1 MNLEQWAIQYAVP
14 YVAIAALRQLM
25 GLNGADHMPEKA
37 GVSEAAVD
45 SVLVLEAARLDIP
58 LWRNN
63 CGALMDEH
71 GRLVRYGLANSTKAE
86 NKVIASAD
94 RIGIRKL
101 HILPHHVPPQGMLVG
116 QFVSRE
122 TKKVGWRWTGGETPE
137 GKREEAQLRWAQLIL
152 SYGGDAGFC
161 TGEGTL

>member
-1 MNLEQWAIQYAVP
+1 MNLEQWAIDYQVP
-14 YVAIAALRQLM
+14 YAAVVALRALM
-25 GLNGADHMPEKA
+25 GLNGRDHMPEKS

-63 CGALMDEH
+63 CGALRDEG
-71 GRLVRYGLANSTKAE
+71 GRLVRYGLANSTKDE
-86 NKVIASAD
+86 NKLIASAD
-94 RIGIRKL
+94 RIGIRRRL
-101 HILPHHVPPQGMLVG
+101 ITPALLGQHIG

-122 TKKVGWRWTGGETPE
+122 TKKVGWVFAGGETRE
-137 GKREEAQLRWAQLIL
+137 GQREEAQLRWAQLIL

-161 TGEGTL
+161 TGEGTFV

>member
-1 MNLEQWAIQYAVP
+1 MNLTQWAIDYQVP
-14 YVAIAALRQLM
+14 YVAVEALRTMM
-25 GLNGADHMPEKA
+25 GLNGRDHMPEKT

-63 CGALMDEH
+63 CGALRDEH
-71 GRLVRYGLANSTKAE
+71 GRLVRYGLANSSKDE
-86 NKVIASAD
+86 NKLIASAD
-94 RIGIRKL
+94 RIGIRRRL
-101 HILPHHVPPQGMLVG
+101 ITPQMVGTHIG

-122 TKKVGWRWTGGETPE
+122 TKKVGWVWTGGDTRE
-137 GKREEAQLRWAQLIL
+137 GQREEAQLRWAQLIL

>member
-1 MNLEQWAIQYAVP
+1 MNLEKWAVEYQIPYAAV
-14 YVAIAALRQLM
+14 VALRELM
-25 GLNGADHMPEKA
+25 GLNGRDHMPEKS

-63 CGALMDEH
+63 CGALRDEG
-71 GRLVRYGLANSTKAE
+71 GRLVRYGLANSTKDE
-86 NKVIASAD
+86 NKLIASAD
-94 RIGIRKL
+94 RIGIRRRL
-101 HILPHHVPPQGMLVG
+101 ITPQMVGTHVG

-122 TKKVGWRWTGGETPE
+122 TKKVGWVFGGGETRE
-137 GKREEAQLRWAQLIL
+137 GQREEAQLRWAQLIL

-161 TGEGTL
+161 TGEGTFV

>member
-1 MNLEQWAIQYAVP
+1 MNLEQWAIDYQVP
-14 YVAIAALRQLM
+14 YAAVAALHQLM
-25 GLNGADHMPEKA
+25 GLNGRDHMPEKS

-63 CGALMDEH
+63 CGALRDEH
-71 GRLVRYGLANSTKAE
+71 DRLIRYGLANSTKDE
-86 NKVIASAD
+86 NKLIASAD
-94 RIGIRKL
+94 RIGIRRRL
-101 HILPHHVPPQGMLVG
+101 VTSAMVGQHVG

-122 TKKVGWRWTGGETPE
+122 TKKVGWVFKGGDTKE
-137 GKREEAQLRWAQLIL
+137 GMREEAQLRWAQLIL

-161 TGEGTL
+161 TGQGTFI